1 MQTFII
7 GILTKVLSD
16 PKVQALIKNLLS
28 DLITEKI
35 APLIPLAAASAAHA
49 FAALLG
55 PGVVHDLADVVKV
68 AETVRNDLNKVIPN
82 INIGIPLI
90 DDLINVWRPQL

>member
-1 MQTFII
+1 MKKFIVD
-7 GILTKVLSD
+7 ILVKVLSD
-16 PKVQALIKNLLS
+16 KAVEAMIKNLLS

-49 FAALLG
+49 LAGMMPNVA
-55 PGVVHDLADVVKV
+55 HDIEDVVKV
-68 AETVRNDLNKVIPN
+68 ADKVRDDLNAVIPN

-90 DDLINVWRPQL
+90 DDIINAWRPQQP

>member
-1 MQTFII
+1 MQSFII
-7 GILTKVLSD
+7 GILVKVLSD
-16 PKVQALIKNLLS
+16 KSVQAILKNLLS

-49 FAALLG
+49 FAGLM
-55 PGVVHDLADVVKV
+55 PGVTHEIADVVKV
-68 AETVRNDLNKVIPN
+68 AETVRKDLNAAIPN

-90 DDLINVWRPQL
+90 DDLINAWRPQP